1 MKVNL
6 TVGRK
11 GAKYKV
17 LYVGED
23 ADKALAKLADEMDAT
38 KVSFEEVAVFKKPLH
53 FKRRKLMA

>member
-6 TVGRK
+6 AVGRK

-23 ADKALAKLADEMDAT
+23 ADAALSAMAKAMDDD
-38 KVSFEEVAVFKKPLH
+38 KPKFEEGAFYKRPLH
-53 FKRRKLMA
+53 YRKRKLMA